1 MGCSVIL
8 PNDQLGDLTKT
19 TIIKFKDLRIY
30 IKWCKIVN
38 FNHLH
43 INKKANYT
51 GVINKPN

>member
-1 MGCSVIL
+1 MIL